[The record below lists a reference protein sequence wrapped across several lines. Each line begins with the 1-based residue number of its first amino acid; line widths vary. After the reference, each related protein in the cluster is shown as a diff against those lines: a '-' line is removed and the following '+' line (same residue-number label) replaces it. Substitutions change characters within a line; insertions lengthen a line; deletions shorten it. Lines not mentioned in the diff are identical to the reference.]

1 MEIIDTLYQF
11 ADRNGIDVDWL
22 PMRKASSLSVQ
33 LPDGSTAIA
42 IDMMSVGSTASHKCG
57 LGHELGHCMTGSF
70 YNRNTPYDI
79 VARHEKRADKWA
91 IRRLVPLTELKAA
104 ILAGYTQVWELAEQF
119 DVTEDFMRKAI
130 CLYKNGN
137 LDPFE

>member
-1 MEIIDTLYQF
+1 MENIDTLYQF
-11 ADRNGIDVDWL
+11 ADRYGIDVDWI
-22 PMRKASSLSVQ
+22 PMRKASSLSIL

-42 IDMMSVGSTASHKCG
+42 IDVMRTGSTASHICG

-70 YNRNTPYDI
+70 YNRHTPYDI

-91 IRRLVPLTELKAA
+91 ILRLVPLPELKAA
-104 ILAGYTQVWELAEQF
+104 MCSGYTQVWELAERF
-119 DVTEDFMRKAI
+119 NVTEDFMRKAL

-137 LDPFE
+137 LDI